1 MKKSV
6 AGVLIVF
13 LLMPI
18 GGMVGCA
25 PRVGGA
31 DYAGAETR
39 QAQSVTYGTVLSVR
53 TVHIEDDSNT
63 AMGAAAGGAA
73 VGGVLGSLVG
83 HNRGKVLATVGGAL
97 AGGAIGSGGAK
108 AMTNQTGLEIMVRL
122 DGGETISV
130 VQGADFAFSEGQRV
144 KVLRGGK
151 TRVSPL

>member
-83 HNRGKVLATVGGAL
+83 HNRGKVLATSAARSR
-97 AGGAIGSGGAK
+97 AGPSDTAGPK
-108 AMTNQTGLEIMVRL
+108 
-122 DGGETISV
+122 
-130 VQGADFAFSEGQRV
+130 
-144 KVLRGGK
+144 
-151 TRVSPL
+151 P